1 MDQRGESKMKNMTLA
16 NIAAACG
23 GELIFPAEEPY
34 ANGRVKADYERL
46 TIAGV
51 VTDNRQVERDFL
63 FIPFVGEKVDAHRF
77 IPQAFEQGAACSLSE
92 EDLTDPVGPCIRV
105 ESSQRALMDIAA
117 YYRRQLKLPLVGI
130 IGSVGKTSTKEMVAS
145 VLSRHYSVL
154 KTEGN
159 FNNEIGM
166 PMTVLK
172 IRDHHQVAVVE
183 MGIDNFGQMSAL
195 AAVARPNIVVITNI
209 GEAHLEFMK
218 TRDGILASKT
228 EVFDYLADGASV
240 ILNGD
245 DDHLNCIRRAG
256 GARIIFY
263 GLGVDSSAAAR
274 EKDKD
279 KLARL
284 NGQIAEHLAK
294 AKDRDGLAD
303 GCFDMS
309 AAYTDQERLARETYR
324 AENLSALGMDGVS
337 ASFITPEGDFEAVI
351 PIPGE
356 HNVYNALA
364 AAAVGQS
371 LGLDLDEI
379 KAGMETASTISG
391 RAHFLHLGGLTLI
404 DDCYNANPSSM
415 RASLAVL
422 ARAKG
427 RRIAVLGDMGELGEN
442 APAMHYELGERAA
455 EEGID
460 MLYAAGALGREIAR
474 GASDASLNRR
484 EDGAFFAEEGE
495 GVHRREKPME
505 IYAYPDRD
513 ALLTN
518 LLGRLKEGDI
528 VLVKA
533 SHFMGF
539 EEVVKAIQ
547 ESYGKGDAHG
557 RDKE

>member
-1 MDQRGESKMKNMTLA
+1 MKNMTLA

-195 AAVARPNIVVITNI
+195 AAVARPNIVIITNI

-309 AAYTDQERLARETYR
+309 AAYTDQERLAREK
-324 AENLSALGMDGVS
+324 AEEEAKEVTDVELLTEIRDLLSANS
-337 ASFITPEGDFEAVI
+337 AK
-351 PIPGE
+351 
-356 HNVYNALA
+356 
-364 AAAVGQS
+364 Q
-371 LGLDLDEI
+371 
-379 KAGMETASTISG
+379 
-391 RAHFLHLGGLTLI
+391 
-404 DDCYNANPSSM
+404 
-415 RASLAVL
+415 
-422 ARAKG
+422 
-427 RRIAVLGDMGELGEN
+427 
-442 APAMHYELGERAA
+442 
-455 EEGID
+455 
-460 MLYAAGALGREIAR
+460 
-474 GASDASLNRR
+474 
-484 EDGAFFAEEGE
+484 
-495 GVHRREKPME
+495 
-505 IYAYPDRD
+505 
-513 ALLTN
+513 
-518 LLGRLKEGDI
+518 
-528 VLVKA
+528 
-533 SHFMGF
+533 
-539 EEVVKAIQ
+539 
-547 ESYGKGDAHG
+547 
-557 RDKE
+557 

>member
-1 MDQRGESKMKNMTLA
+1 MKNMTLA
-16 NIAAACG
+16 HIADACG
-23 GELIFPAEEPY
+23 GKLIFPDREPY
-34 ANGRVKADYERL
+34 ACGRMKDDYERL

-51 VTDNRQVERDFL
+51 VSDNRQVERDFL
-63 FIPFVGEKVDAHRF
+63 FIPFVGERVDAHRF
-77 IPQAFEQGAACSLSE
+77 IPQAFEQGAACVLSE
-92 EDLTDPVGPCIRV
+92 QDLTDPAGPYIRV
-105 ESSQRALMDIAA
+105 ESSQRALMEIAA
-117 YYRRQLKLPLVGI
+117 YYRRQLKIPLIGI

-145 VLSRHYSVL
+145 VLSRRYSVL

-195 AAVARPNIVVITNI
+195 AAIARPNVVVITNI

-256 GARIIFY
+256 DASIIFY
-263 GLGVDSSAAAR
+263 GLGRDASASAR
-274 EKDKD
+274 ERDRDRVAERNQEIKVH
-279 KLARL
+279 LARAR
-284 NGQIAEHLAK
+284 I
-294 AKDRDGLAD
+294 RDGLAD
-303 GCFDMS
+303 GCFDRS
-309 AAYTDQERLARETYR
+309 AVCADQERLARETYR
-324 AENLSALGMDGVS
+324 AENLTALGIEGVS
-337 ASFITPEGDFEAVI
+337 ASFITPKGNFKAVI
-351 PIPGE
+351 PIPGD
-356 HNVYNALA
+356 HNIYNALA
-364 AAAVGQS
+364 AAAVGQN
-371 LGLDLDEI
+371 LGLRLDEI
-379 KAGMETASTISG
+379 REGMEAVTTISG
-391 RAHFLHLGGLTLI
+391 RVNFLHLGGVTLI

-442 APAMHYELGERAA
+442 APAMHYEVGKAAA
-455 EEGID
+455 EDGIEI
-460 MLYAAGALGREIAR
+460 LYAAGKLGQEIAKGARETDLAR
-474 GASDASLNRR
+474 GERNSSLHTETSDSSARA
-484 EDGAFFAEEGE
+484 GQ
-495 GVHRREKPME
+495 ME

-513 ALLTN
+513 AMLADLL
-518 LLGRLKEGDI
+518 LQLHRGDT

-539 EEVVKAIQ
+539 EKLVKAVQ
-547 ESYGKGDAHG
+547 EKYE
-557 RDKE
+557 KETSSDVHRK